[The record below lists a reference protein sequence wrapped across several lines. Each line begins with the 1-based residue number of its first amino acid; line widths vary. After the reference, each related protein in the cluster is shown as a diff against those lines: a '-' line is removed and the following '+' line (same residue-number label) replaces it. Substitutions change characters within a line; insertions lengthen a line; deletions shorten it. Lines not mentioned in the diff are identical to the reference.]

1 MSLAVLACGAAT
13 AQNTPYK
20 AVVGTYV
27 DASGALA
34 VSDPSTS
41 VAVDLIVEKEQTVVG
56 PYARYAQKFL
66 NMRGSLVDKTVYSL
80 KGVKLAVT
88 GGEDVI
94 ADAVPAAEV
103 TETSYMGS
111 ASEFAKVLPDRM
123 SATAVSEEEAAA
135 NAAQAIFSIRKHR
148 MDLIT
153 GEAGEN
159 VFGAGLKD
167 ALAALDAAEQEY
179 LELFFGKR
187 VVTTSVER
195 IVVPMVEG
203 VQSYAVARVSASAGV
218 VAADASEGD
227 VVTLVERAQE
237 QFDEEQAR
245 KLKKKLAKN
254 QFTISDFY
262 DQIQQVKKMG
272 NIKDLASMIPGMGK
286 ALKDV
291 EIKDD
296 AFKGIEAIILSMTP
310 AEREK
315 PEIINGS
322 RRKRIADGSGT
333 SLAEVN
339 RLLKQFE
346 DTRKVMKNVMTGNV
360 ANMMRN
366 MRRR

>member
-1 MSLAVLACGAAT
+1 MTMKRIISLMSLAVLACGAAT

-187 VVTTSVER
+187 VITTSVER
-195 IVVPMVEG
+195 VVIPMIEG
-203 VQSYAVARVSASAGV
+203 VQSYAVARISSSAGV
-218 VAADASEGD
+218 VAADAKDGD
-227 VVTLVERAQE
+227 AVTLEVAPSGRARLSSIVEA
-237 QFDEEQAR
+237 DPKSKTA
-245 KLKKKLAKN
+245 
-254 QFTISDFY
+254 
-262 DQIQQVKKMG
+262 VKVRVADPSTCTVKVGDKVLTSAVLPLFEMG
-272 NIKDLASMIPGMGK
+272 RTAY
-286 ALKDV
+286 
-291 EIKDD
+291 
-296 AFKGIEAIILSMTP
+296 
-310 AEREK
+310 
-315 PEIINGS
+315 INY
-322 RRKRIADGSGT
+322 T
-333 SLAEVN
+333 SI
-339 RLLKQFE
+339 R
-346 DTRKVMKNVMTGNV
+346 
-360 ANMMRN
+360 
-366 MRRR
+366 

>member
-1 MSLAVLACGAAT
+1 MKRIISLMSLAVLACGAAT

-195 IVVPMVEG
+195 VVIPMVEG
-203 VQSYAVARVSASAGV
+203 VQSYAVARISSSAGV
-218 VAADASEGD
+218 VAADAKDGD
-227 VVTLVERAQE
+227 AVTLEVAPSGRARLSSIVEA
-237 QFDEEQAR
+237 DPKSKTA
-245 KLKKKLAKN
+245 
-254 QFTISDFY
+254 
-262 DQIQQVKKMG
+262 VKVRVADPSTCTVKVGDKVLMSAVLPLFEMG
-272 NIKDLASMIPGMGK
+272 RTAY
-286 ALKDV
+286 
-291 EIKDD
+291 
-296 AFKGIEAIILSMTP
+296 
-310 AEREK
+310 
-315 PEIINGS
+315 IN
-322 RRKRIADGSGT
+322 DT
-333 SLAEVN
+333 SI
-339 RLLKQFE
+339 R
-346 DTRKVMKNVMTGNV
+346 
-360 ANMMRN
+360 
-366 MRRR
+366 

>member
-1 MSLAVLACGAAT
+1 MAMKRIISLMSLAVLACGAAT

-20 AVVGTYV
+20 AVVGTYI

-187 VVTTSVER
+187 VVTTSLER
-195 IVVPMVEG
+195 VVVPMVEG
-203 VQSYAVARVSASAGV
+203 VQSYAVARISSSAGV
-218 VAADASEGD
+218 VAADAKDGD
-227 VVTLVERAQE
+227 AVTLEVAPSGRARLSSIVEA
-237 QFDEEQAR
+237 DPKSKTAVKAR
-245 KLKKKLAKN
+245 VADPS
-254 QFTISDFY
+254 TCT
-262 DQIQQVKKMG
+262 VKVGDKVLTSAVLPLFEMG
-272 NIKDLASMIPGMGK
+272 RTAY
-286 ALKDV
+286 
-291 EIKDD
+291 
-296 AFKGIEAIILSMTP
+296 
-310 AEREK
+310 
-315 PEIINGS
+315 IN
-322 RRKRIADGSGT
+322 DT
-333 SLAEVN
+333 SI
-339 RLLKQFE
+339 R
-346 DTRKVMKNVMTGNV
+346 
-360 ANMMRN
+360 
-366 MRRR
+366 

>member
-1 MSLAVLACGAAT
+1 MAMKRIISLMSLAVLACGAAT

-20 AVVGTYV
+20 AVVGTYI

-41 VAVDLIVEKEQTVVG
+41 VAVDLIVETEQTVVG

-195 IVVPMVEG
+195 VVVPMVEG
-203 VQSYAVARVSASAGV
+203 VQSYAVARISSSAGV
-218 VAADASEGD
+218 VAADAKDGD
-227 VVTLVERAQE
+227 AVTLEVAPSGRARLSSVVEA
-237 QFDEEQAR
+237 DPKSKTA
-245 KLKKKLAKN
+245 
-254 QFTISDFY
+254 
-262 DQIQQVKKMG
+262 VKVRVADPSTCTVKVGDKVLTSAVLPLFEMG
-272 NIKDLASMIPGMGK
+272 RTAY
-286 ALKDV
+286 
-291 EIKDD
+291 
-296 AFKGIEAIILSMTP
+296 
-310 AEREK
+310 
-315 PEIINGS
+315 IN
-322 RRKRIADGSGT
+322 DT
-333 SLAEVN
+333 SI
-339 RLLKQFE
+339 R
-346 DTRKVMKNVMTGNV
+346 
-360 ANMMRN
+360 
-366 MRRR
+366 

>member
-1 MSLAVLACGAAT
+1 MKRIISLMSLAVLACGAAT

-195 IVVPMVEG
+195 VVVPMVEG
-203 VQSYAVARVSASAGV
+203 VQSYAVARISSSAGV
-218 VAADASEGD
+218 VAADAKDGD
-227 VVTLVERAQE
+227 AVTLEVVPSGRARLSSIVEA
-237 QFDEEQAR
+237 DPKSKTA
-245 KLKKKLAKN
+245 
-254 QFTISDFY
+254 
-262 DQIQQVKKMG
+262 VKVRVADPSTCTVKVGDKVLTSAVLPLFEMG
-272 NIKDLASMIPGMGK
+272 RTAY
-286 ALKDV
+286 
-291 EIKDD
+291 
-296 AFKGIEAIILSMTP
+296 
-310 AEREK
+310 
-315 PEIINGS
+315 IN
-322 RRKRIADGSGT
+322 DT
-333 SLAEVN
+333 SI
-339 RLLKQFE
+339 R
-346 DTRKVMKNVMTGNV
+346 
-360 ANMMRN
+360 
-366 MRRR
+366 

>member
-1 MSLAVLACGAAT
+1 MAMKRIISLMSLAVLACGAAT

-195 IVVPMVEG
+195 VVIPMVEG
-203 VQSYAVARVSASAGV
+203 VQSYAVARISSSAGV
-218 VAADASEGD
+218 VAADAKDGD
-227 VVTLVERAQE
+227 AVTLEVAPSGRA
-237 QFDEEQAR
+237 R
-245 KLKKKLAKN
+245 LSS
-254 QFTISDFY
+254 I
-262 DQIQQVKKMG
+262 
-272 NIKDLASMIPGMGK
+272 
-286 ALKDV
+286 
-291 EIKDD
+291 
-296 AFKGIEAIILSMTP
+296 IEADPKSKTAVKVRVADPSTCTVKVGDKVLTSAVLPLFEMGRT
-310 AEREK
+310 AY
-315 PEIINGS
+315 IN
-322 RRKRIADGSGT
+322 DT
-333 SLAEVN
+333 SI
-339 RLLKQFE
+339 R
-346 DTRKVMKNVMTGNV
+346 
-360 ANMMRN
+360 
-366 MRRR
+366 

>member
-1 MSLAVLACGAAT
+1 MAMKRIISLMSLAVLACGAAT

-80 KGVKLAVT
+80 KGVKLAIT

-195 IVVPMVEG
+195 VVIPMVEG
-203 VQSYAVARVSASAGV
+203 VQSYAVARISSSAGV
-218 VAADASEGD
+218 VAADAKDGD
-227 VVTLVERAQE
+227 AVTLEVAPSGRARLSSIVEA
-237 QFDEEQAR
+237 DPKSKTA
-245 KLKKKLAKN
+245 
-254 QFTISDFY
+254 
-262 DQIQQVKKMG
+262 VKVRVADPSTCTVKVGDKVLTSAVLPLFEMG
-272 NIKDLASMIPGMGK
+272 RTAY
-286 ALKDV
+286 
-291 EIKDD
+291 
-296 AFKGIEAIILSMTP
+296 
-310 AEREK
+310 
-315 PEIINGS
+315 IN
-322 RRKRIADGSGT
+322 DT
-333 SLAEVN
+333 SI
-339 RLLKQFE
+339 R
-346 DTRKVMKNVMTGNV
+346 
-360 ANMMRN
+360 
-366 MRRR
+366 

>member
-1 MSLAVLACGAAT
+1 MKRIISLMSLAVLACGAAT

-27 DASGALA
+27 DATGALA

-195 IVVPMVEG
+195 VVVPMVEG
-203 VQSYAVARVSASAGV
+203 VQSYAVARISSSAGV
-218 VAADASEGD
+218 VAADAKDGD
-227 VVTLVERAQE
+227 AVTLEVAPSGRARLSSIVEA
-237 QFDEEQAR
+237 DPKSKTA
-245 KLKKKLAKN
+245 
-254 QFTISDFY
+254 
-262 DQIQQVKKMG
+262 VKVRVADPSTCTVKVGDKVLTSAVLPLFEMG
-272 NIKDLASMIPGMGK
+272 RTAY
-286 ALKDV
+286 
-291 EIKDD
+291 
-296 AFKGIEAIILSMTP
+296 
-310 AEREK
+310 
-315 PEIINGS
+315 IN
-322 RRKRIADGSGT
+322 DT
-333 SLAEVN
+333 SI
-339 RLLKQFE
+339 R
-346 DTRKVMKNVMTGNV
+346 
-360 ANMMRN
+360 
-366 MRRR
+366 

>member
-1 MSLAVLACGAAT
+1 MAMKRIISLMSLAVLACGAAT

-187 VVTTSVER
+187 IVTTSVER
-195 IVVPMVEG
+195 VVVPMVEG
-203 VQSYAVARVSASAGV
+203 VQSYAVARISSSAGV
-218 VAADASEGD
+218 VAADAKDGD
-227 VVTLVERAQE
+227 AVTLEVAPSGRARLSSIVEA
-237 QFDEEQAR
+237 DPKSKTA
-245 KLKKKLAKN
+245 
-254 QFTISDFY
+254 
-262 DQIQQVKKMG
+262 VKVRVADPSTCTVKVGDKVLTSAVLPLFEMG
-272 NIKDLASMIPGMGK
+272 RTAY
-286 ALKDV
+286 
-291 EIKDD
+291 
-296 AFKGIEAIILSMTP
+296 
-310 AEREK
+310 
-315 PEIINGS
+315 IN
-322 RRKRIADGSGT
+322 DT
-333 SLAEVN
+333 SI
-339 RLLKQFE
+339 R
-346 DTRKVMKNVMTGNV
+346 
-360 ANMMRN
+360 
-366 MRRR
+366 

>member
-1 MSLAVLACGAAT
+1 MAMKRIISLMSLAVLACGAAT

-123 SATAVSEEEAAA
+123 SATAVSEEETAA

-195 IVVPMVEG
+195 VVIPMVEG
-203 VQSYAVARVSASAGV
+203 VQSYAVARISSSAGV
-218 VAADASEGD
+218 VAADAKDGD
-227 VVTLVERAQE
+227 AVTLEVAPSGRARLSSIVEA
-237 QFDEEQAR
+237 DPKSKTA
-245 KLKKKLAKN
+245 
-254 QFTISDFY
+254 
-262 DQIQQVKKMG
+262 VKVRVADPSTCTVKVGDKVLTSAVLPLFEMG
-272 NIKDLASMIPGMGK
+272 RTAY
-286 ALKDV
+286 
-291 EIKDD
+291 
-296 AFKGIEAIILSMTP
+296 
-310 AEREK
+310 
-315 PEIINGS
+315 IN
-322 RRKRIADGSGT
+322 DT
-333 SLAEVN
+333 SI
-339 RLLKQFE
+339 R
-346 DTRKVMKNVMTGNV
+346 
-360 ANMMRN
+360 
-366 MRRR
+366 

>member
-1 MSLAVLACGAAT
+1 MAMKRIISLMSLAVLACGAAT

-20 AVVGTYV
+20 AVVGTYI

-80 KGVKLAVT
+80 KGVKLTVT

-195 IVVPMVEG
+195 VVVPMVEG
-203 VQSYAVARVSASAGV
+203 VQSYAVARISSSAGV
-218 VAADASEGD
+218 VAADAKDGD
-227 VVTLVERAQE
+227 AVTLEVAPSGRARLSSIVEA
-237 QFDEEQAR
+237 DPKSKTA
-245 KLKKKLAKN
+245 
-254 QFTISDFY
+254 
-262 DQIQQVKKMG
+262 VKVRVADLSTCTVKVGDKVLTSAVLPLFEMG
-272 NIKDLASMIPGMGK
+272 RTAY
-286 ALKDV
+286 
-291 EIKDD
+291 
-296 AFKGIEAIILSMTP
+296 
-310 AEREK
+310 
-315 PEIINGS
+315 IN
-322 RRKRIADGSGT
+322 DT
-333 SLAEVN
+333 SI
-339 RLLKQFE
+339 R
-346 DTRKVMKNVMTGNV
+346 
-360 ANMMRN
+360 
-366 MRRR
+366 

>member
-1 MSLAVLACGAAT
+1 MAMKRIISLMSLAVLACGAAT

-20 AVVGTYV
+20 AVVGTYI

-41 VAVDLIVEKEQTVVG
+41 VAVDIIVEKEQTVVG

-195 IVVPMVEG
+195 VVIPMIEG
-203 VQSYAVARVSASAGV
+203 VQSYAVARISSSAGV
-218 VAADASEGD
+218 VAADAKDGD
-227 VVTLVERAQE
+227 AVTLEVAPSGRARLSSIVEA
-237 QFDEEQAR
+237 DPKSKTA
-245 KLKKKLAKN
+245 
-254 QFTISDFY
+254 
-262 DQIQQVKKMG
+262 VKVRVADPSTCTVKVGDKVLTSAVLPLFEMG
-272 NIKDLASMIPGMGK
+272 RTAY
-286 ALKDV
+286 
-291 EIKDD
+291 
-296 AFKGIEAIILSMTP
+296 
-310 AEREK
+310 
-315 PEIINGS
+315 IN
-322 RRKRIADGSGT
+322 DT
-333 SLAEVN
+333 SI
-339 RLLKQFE
+339 R
-346 DTRKVMKNVMTGNV
+346 
-360 ANMMRN
+360 
-366 MRRR
+366 

>member
-195 IVVPMVEG
+195 VVVPMVEG
-203 VQSYAVARVSASAGV
+203 VQSYAVARISSSAGV
-218 VAADASEGD
+218 VAADAKDGD
-227 VVTLVERAQE
+227 AVTLEVAPSGRARLSSIVEA
-237 QFDEEQAR
+237 DPKSKTA
-245 KLKKKLAKN
+245 
-254 QFTISDFY
+254 
-262 DQIQQVKKMG
+262 VKVRVADPSTCTVKVGDKVLTSAVLPLFEMG
-272 NIKDLASMIPGMGK
+272 RTAY
-286 ALKDV
+286 
-291 EIKDD
+291 
-296 AFKGIEAIILSMTP
+296 
-310 AEREK
+310 
-315 PEIINGS
+315 IN
-322 RRKRIADGSGT
+322 DT
-333 SLAEVN
+333 SI
-339 RLLKQFE
+339 R
-346 DTRKVMKNVMTGNV
+346 
-360 ANMMRN
+360 
-366 MRRR
+366 

>member
-1 MSLAVLACGAAT
+1 MAMKRIISLMSLAVLACGAAT

-20 AVVGTYV
+20 AVVGTYI

-167 ALAALDAAEQEY
+167 ALAALDAAAQEY

-195 IVVPMVEG
+195 VVIPMIEG
-203 VQSYAVARVSASAGV
+203 VQSYAVARISSSAGV
-218 VAADASEGD
+218 IAADAKDGD
-227 VVTLVERAQE
+227 AVTLEVAPSGRARLSSIVEA
-237 QFDEEQAR
+237 DPKSKTA
-245 KLKKKLAKN
+245 
-254 QFTISDFY
+254 
-262 DQIQQVKKMG
+262 VKVRVADPSTCTVKVGDKVLTSAVLPLFEMG
-272 NIKDLASMIPGMGK
+272 RTAY
-286 ALKDV
+286 
-291 EIKDD
+291 
-296 AFKGIEAIILSMTP
+296 
-310 AEREK
+310 
-315 PEIINGS
+315 IN
-322 RRKRIADGSGT
+322 DT
-333 SLAEVN
+333 SI
-339 RLLKQFE
+339 R
-346 DTRKVMKNVMTGNV
+346 
-360 ANMMRN
+360 
-366 MRRR
+366 

>member
-1 MSLAVLACGAAT
+1 MAMKRIISLMSLAVLACGAVT

-20 AVVGTYV
+20 AVVGTYI

-195 IVVPMVEG
+195 VVVPMVEG
-203 VQSYAVARVSASAGV
+203 VQSYAVARISSSAGV
-218 VAADASEGD
+218 VAADAKDGD
-227 VVTLVERAQE
+227 AVTLEVAPSGRARLSSIVEA
-237 QFDEEQAR
+237 DPKSKTA
-245 KLKKKLAKN
+245 
-254 QFTISDFY
+254 
-262 DQIQQVKKMG
+262 VKVRVADPSTCTVKVGDKVLTSAVLPLFEMG
-272 NIKDLASMIPGMGK
+272 RTAY
-286 ALKDV
+286 
-291 EIKDD
+291 
-296 AFKGIEAIILSMTP
+296 
-310 AEREK
+310 
-315 PEIINGS
+315 IN
-322 RRKRIADGSGT
+322 DT
-333 SLAEVN
+333 SI
-339 RLLKQFE
+339 R
-346 DTRKVMKNVMTGNV
+346 
-360 ANMMRN
+360 
-366 MRRR
+366 

>member
-1 MSLAVLACGAAT
+1 MAMKRIISLMSLAVLACGAAT

-20 AVVGTYV
+20 AVVGTYI

-195 IVVPMVEG
+195 VVVPMVEG
-203 VQSYAVARVSASAGV
+203 VQSYAVARISSSAGV
-218 VAADASEGD
+218 VAADAKDGD
-227 VVTLVERAQE
+227 AVTLEVAPSGRARLSSIVEA
-237 QFDEEQAR
+237 DPKSKTA
-245 KLKKKLAKN
+245 
-254 QFTISDFY
+254 
-262 DQIQQVKKMG
+262 VKVRVADPSTCTVKVGDKVLTSAVLPLFEMG
-272 NIKDLASMIPGMGK
+272 RTAY
-286 ALKDV
+286 
-291 EIKDD
+291 
-296 AFKGIEAIILSMTP
+296 
-310 AEREK
+310 
-315 PEIINGS
+315 IN
-322 RRKRIADGSGT
+322 DT
-333 SLAEVN
+333 SI
-339 RLLKQFE
+339 R
-346 DTRKVMKNVMTGNV
+346 
-360 ANMMRN
+360 
-366 MRRR
+366 

>member
-1 MSLAVLACGAAT
+1 MAMKRIISLMSLAVLACGAAT

-195 IVVPMVEG
+195 VVIPMVEG
-203 VQSYAVARVSASAGV
+203 VQSYAVARISSSAGV
-218 VAADASEGD
+218 VAADAKDGD
-227 VVTLVERAQE
+227 TVTLEVAPSGRARLSSIVEA
-237 QFDEEQAR
+237 DPKSKTA
-245 KLKKKLAKN
+245 
-254 QFTISDFY
+254 
-262 DQIQQVKKMG
+262 VKVRVADPSTCTVKVGDKVLMSAVLPLFEMG
-272 NIKDLASMIPGMGK
+272 RTAY
-286 ALKDV
+286 
-291 EIKDD
+291 
-296 AFKGIEAIILSMTP
+296 
-310 AEREK
+310 
-315 PEIINGS
+315 IN
-322 RRKRIADGSGT
+322 DT
-333 SLAEVN
+333 SI
-339 RLLKQFE
+339 R
-346 DTRKVMKNVMTGNV
+346 
-360 ANMMRN
+360 
-366 MRRR
+366 

>member
-1 MSLAVLACGAAT
+1 MAMKRIISLMSLAVLACGAAT

-195 IVVPMVEG
+195 VVIPMVEG
-203 VQSYAVARVSASAGV
+203 VQSYAVARISSSAGV
-218 VAADASEGD
+218 VATDAKDGD
-227 VVTLVERAQE
+227 AVTLEVAPSGRARLSSIVEA
-237 QFDEEQAR
+237 DPKSKTA
-245 KLKKKLAKN
+245 
-254 QFTISDFY
+254 
-262 DQIQQVKKMG
+262 VKVRVADPSTCTVKVGDKVLTSAVLPLFEMG
-272 NIKDLASMIPGMGK
+272 RTAY
-286 ALKDV
+286 
-291 EIKDD
+291 
-296 AFKGIEAIILSMTP
+296 
-310 AEREK
+310 
-315 PEIINGS
+315 IN
-322 RRKRIADGSGT
+322 DT
-333 SLAEVN
+333 SI
-339 RLLKQFE
+339 R
-346 DTRKVMKNVMTGNV
+346 
-360 ANMMRN
+360 
-366 MRRR
+366 

>member
-20 AVVGTYV
+20 AVVGTYI

-195 IVVPMVEG
+195 VVVPMVEG
-203 VQSYAVARVSASAGV
+203 VQSYAVARISSSAGV
-218 VAADASEGD
+218 VAADAKDGD
-227 VVTLVERAQE
+227 AVTLEVAPSGRARLSSIVETDPKNKAAVKVRVADPSTCTVKVGDKVVTSAVLPVFE
-237 QFDEEQAR
+237 
-245 KLKKKLAKN
+245 
-254 QFTISDFY
+254 
-262 DQIQQVKKMG
+262 MG
-272 NIKDLASMIPGMGK
+272 RTAYITD
-286 ALKDV
+286 
-291 EIKDD
+291 
-296 AFKGIEAIILSMTP
+296 
-310 AEREK
+310 
-315 PEIINGS
+315 
-322 RRKRIADGSGT
+322 T
-333 SLAEVN
+333 SV
-339 RLLKQFE
+339 R
-346 DTRKVMKNVMTGNV
+346 
-360 ANMMRN
+360 
-366 MRRR
+366 

>member
-123 SATAVSEEEAAA
+123 SATAVSGEEAAA

-195 IVVPMVEG
+195 VVIPMIEG
-203 VQSYAVARVSASAGV
+203 VQSYAVARISSSAGV
-218 VAADASEGD
+218 IAADAKDGD
-227 VVTLVERAQE
+227 AVTLEVAPSGRARLSSIVEA
-237 QFDEEQAR
+237 DPKSKTA
-245 KLKKKLAKN
+245 
-254 QFTISDFY
+254 
-262 DQIQQVKKMG
+262 VKVRVADPSTCTVKVGDKVLTSAVLPLFEMG
-272 NIKDLASMIPGMGK
+272 RTAY
-286 ALKDV
+286 
-291 EIKDD
+291 
-296 AFKGIEAIILSMTP
+296 
-310 AEREK
+310 
-315 PEIINGS
+315 IN
-322 RRKRIADGSGT
+322 DT
-333 SLAEVN
+333 SI
-339 RLLKQFE
+339 R
-346 DTRKVMKNVMTGNV
+346 
-360 ANMMRN
+360 
-366 MRRR
+366 

>member
-1 MSLAVLACGAAT
+1 MAMKRIISLMSLAVLACGAAT

-195 IVVPMVEG
+195 VVVPMVEG
-203 VQSYAVARVSASAGV
+203 VQSYAVARISSSAGV
-218 VAADASEGD
+218 VAADAKDGD
-227 VVTLVERAQE
+227 AVTLEVAPSGRARLSSIVEA
-237 QFDEEQAR
+237 DPKSKTA
-245 KLKKKLAKN
+245 
-254 QFTISDFY
+254 
-262 DQIQQVKKMG
+262 VKVRVADPSTCTVKVGDKVLTSAVLPLFEMG
-272 NIKDLASMIPGMGK
+272 RTAY
-286 ALKDV
+286 
-291 EIKDD
+291 
-296 AFKGIEAIILSMTP
+296 
-310 AEREK
+310 
-315 PEIINGS
+315 IN
-322 RRKRIADGSGT
+322 DT
-333 SLAEVN
+333 SI
-339 RLLKQFE
+339 R
-346 DTRKVMKNVMTGNV
+346 
-360 ANMMRN
+360 
-366 MRRR
+366 

>member
-195 IVVPMVEG
+195 VVIPMIEG
-203 VQSYAVARVSASAGV
+203 VQSYAVARISSSVGV
-218 VAADASEGD
+218 IAADAKDGD
-227 VVTLVERAQE
+227 AVTLEVAPSGRARLSSIVEA
-237 QFDEEQAR
+237 DPKSKTA
-245 KLKKKLAKN
+245 
-254 QFTISDFY
+254 
-262 DQIQQVKKMG
+262 VKVRVADPSTCTVKVGDKVLTSAVLPLFEMG
-272 NIKDLASMIPGMGK
+272 RTAY
-286 ALKDV
+286 
-291 EIKDD
+291 
-296 AFKGIEAIILSMTP
+296 
-310 AEREK
+310 
-315 PEIINGS
+315 IN
-322 RRKRIADGSGT
+322 DT
-333 SLAEVN
+333 SI
-339 RLLKQFE
+339 R
-346 DTRKVMKNVMTGNV
+346 
-360 ANMMRN
+360 
-366 MRRR
+366 

>member
-1 MSLAVLACGAAT
+1 MKRIISLMSLAVLACGAAT

-123 SATAVSEEEAAA
+123 SAAAVSEEEAAA

-195 IVVPMVEG
+195 VVVPMVEG
-203 VQSYAVARVSASAGV
+203 VQSYAVARISSSAGV
-218 VAADASEGD
+218 VAADAKDGD
-227 VVTLVERAQE
+227 AVTLEVAPSGRARLSSIVEA
-237 QFDEEQAR
+237 DPKSKTA
-245 KLKKKLAKN
+245 
-254 QFTISDFY
+254 
-262 DQIQQVKKMG
+262 VKVRVADPSTCTVKVGDKVLTSAVLPLFEMG
-272 NIKDLASMIPGMGK
+272 RTAY
-286 ALKDV
+286 
-291 EIKDD
+291 
-296 AFKGIEAIILSMTP
+296 
-310 AEREK
+310 
-315 PEIINGS
+315 IN
-322 RRKRIADGSGT
+322 DT
-333 SLAEVN
+333 SI
-339 RLLKQFE
+339 R
-346 DTRKVMKNVMTGNV
+346 
-360 ANMMRN
+360 
-366 MRRR
+366 

>member
-1 MSLAVLACGAAT
+1 MAMKRIISIMSLAVLACGAAT

-20 AVVGTYV
+20 AVVGTYI

-195 IVVPMVEG
+195 VVIPMVEG
-203 VQSYAVARVSASAGV
+203 VQSYAVARISSSAGV
-218 VAADASEGD
+218 VAADAKDGD
-227 VVTLVERAQE
+227 AVTLEVAPSGRARLSSIVEA
-237 QFDEEQAR
+237 DPKSKTA
-245 KLKKKLAKN
+245 
-254 QFTISDFY
+254 
-262 DQIQQVKKMG
+262 VKVRVADPSTCTVKVGDKVLTSAVLPLFEMG
-272 NIKDLASMIPGMGK
+272 RTAY
-286 ALKDV
+286 
-291 EIKDD
+291 
-296 AFKGIEAIILSMTP
+296 
-310 AEREK
+310 
-315 PEIINGS
+315 IN
-322 RRKRIADGSGT
+322 DT
-333 SLAEVN
+333 SI
-339 RLLKQFE
+339 R
-346 DTRKVMKNVMTGNV
+346 
-360 ANMMRN
+360 
-366 MRRR
+366 

>member
-1 MSLAVLACGAAT
+1 MVMKRIISLMSLAVLACGAAT

-20 AVVGTYV
+20 AVVGTYI

-195 IVVPMVEG
+195 VVIPMVEG
-203 VQSYAVARVSASAGV
+203 VQSYAVARISSSAGV
-218 VAADASEGD
+218 IAVDAKDGD
-227 VVTLVERAQE
+227 AVTLEVAPSGRARLSSIVEA
-237 QFDEEQAR
+237 DPKSKTA
-245 KLKKKLAKN
+245 
-254 QFTISDFY
+254 
-262 DQIQQVKKMG
+262 VKVRVADPSTCTVKVGDKVLTSAVLPLFEMG
-272 NIKDLASMIPGMGK
+272 RTAY
-286 ALKDV
+286 
-291 EIKDD
+291 
-296 AFKGIEAIILSMTP
+296 
-310 AEREK
+310 
-315 PEIINGS
+315 IN
-322 RRKRIADGSGT
+322 DT
-333 SLAEVN
+333 SI
-339 RLLKQFE
+339 R
-346 DTRKVMKNVMTGNV
+346 
-360 ANMMRN
+360 
-366 MRRR
+366 

>member
-1 MSLAVLACGAAT
+1 MAMKRIISLMSLAVLACGAAT

-195 IVVPMVEG
+195 VVIPMVEG
-203 VQSYAVARVSASAGV
+203 VQSYAVARISSSAGV
-218 VAADASEGD
+218 IAADAKDGD
-227 VVTLVERAQE
+227 AVTLEVAPSGRARLSSIVEA
-237 QFDEEQAR
+237 DPKSKTA
-245 KLKKKLAKN
+245 
-254 QFTISDFY
+254 
-262 DQIQQVKKMG
+262 VKVRVADPSTCTVKVGDKVLTSAVLPLFEMG
-272 NIKDLASMIPGMGK
+272 RTAY
-286 ALKDV
+286 
-291 EIKDD
+291 
-296 AFKGIEAIILSMTP
+296 
-310 AEREK
+310 
-315 PEIINGS
+315 IN
-322 RRKRIADGSGT
+322 DT
-333 SLAEVN
+333 SI
-339 RLLKQFE
+339 R
-346 DTRKVMKNVMTGNV
+346 
-360 ANMMRN
+360 
-366 MRRR
+366 

>member
-1 MSLAVLACGAAT
+1 MAMKRIISLVSLAVLACGAAT

-20 AVVGTYV
+20 AVVGTYI

-195 IVVPMVEG
+195 VVIPMVEG
-203 VQSYAVARVSASAGV
+203 VQSYAVARISSSAGV
-218 VAADASEGD
+218 IAADAKDGD
-227 VVTLVERAQE
+227 AVTLEVAPSGRARLSSIVEA
-237 QFDEEQAR
+237 DPKSKTA
-245 KLKKKLAKN
+245 
-254 QFTISDFY
+254 
-262 DQIQQVKKMG
+262 VKVRVADPSICTVKVGDKVLTSAVLPLFEMG
-272 NIKDLASMIPGMGK
+272 RTAY
-286 ALKDV
+286 
-291 EIKDD
+291 
-296 AFKGIEAIILSMTP
+296 
-310 AEREK
+310 
-315 PEIINGS
+315 IN
-322 RRKRIADGSGT
+322 DT
-333 SLAEVN
+333 SI
-339 RLLKQFE
+339 R
-346 DTRKVMKNVMTGNV
+346 
-360 ANMMRN
+360 
-366 MRRR
+366 

>member
-1 MSLAVLACGAAT
+1 MAMKRIISLMSLAVLACGAAT

-20 AVVGTYV
+20 AVVGTYI

-153 GEAGEN
+153 DEAGEN

-195 IVVPMVEG
+195 VVIPMVEG
-203 VQSYAVARVSASAGV
+203 VQSYAVARISSSAGV
-218 VAADASEGD
+218 VAADAKDGD
-227 VVTLVERAQE
+227 AVTLEVAPSGRARLSSIVEA
-237 QFDEEQAR
+237 DPKSKTA
-245 KLKKKLAKN
+245 
-254 QFTISDFY
+254 
-262 DQIQQVKKMG
+262 VKVRVADPSTCTVKVGDKVLTSAVLPLFEMG
-272 NIKDLASMIPGMGK
+272 RTAY
-286 ALKDV
+286 
-291 EIKDD
+291 
-296 AFKGIEAIILSMTP
+296 
-310 AEREK
+310 
-315 PEIINGS
+315 IN
-322 RRKRIADGSGT
+322 DT
-333 SLAEVN
+333 SI
-339 RLLKQFE
+339 R
-346 DTRKVMKNVMTGNV
+346 
-360 ANMMRN
+360 
-366 MRRR
+366 

>member
-1 MSLAVLACGAAT
+1 MAMKRIISLMSLAVLACGAAT

-195 IVVPMVEG
+195 VVVPMVEG
-203 VQSYAVARVSASAGV
+203 VQSYAVARISSSAGV
-218 VAADASEGD
+218 IAADAKDGD
-227 VVTLVERAQE
+227 AVTLEVAPSGRARLSSIVEA
-237 QFDEEQAR
+237 DPKSKTA
-245 KLKKKLAKN
+245 
-254 QFTISDFY
+254 
-262 DQIQQVKKMG
+262 VKVRVADPSTCTVKVGDKVLTSAVLPLFEMG
-272 NIKDLASMIPGMGK
+272 RTAY
-286 ALKDV
+286 
-291 EIKDD
+291 
-296 AFKGIEAIILSMTP
+296 
-310 AEREK
+310 
-315 PEIINGS
+315 IN
-322 RRKRIADGSGT
+322 DT
-333 SLAEVN
+333 SI
-339 RLLKQFE
+339 R
-346 DTRKVMKNVMTGNV
+346 
-360 ANMMRN
+360 
-366 MRRR
+366 

>member
-1 MSLAVLACGAAT
+1 MKRIISLMSLAVLACGAAT

-20 AVVGTYV
+20 AVVGTYI

-195 IVVPMVEG
+195 VVVPMVEG
-203 VQSYAVARVSASAGV
+203 VQSYAVARISSSAGV
-218 VAADASEGD
+218 VAADAKDGD
-227 VVTLVERAQE
+227 AVTLEVAPSGRARLSSIVEA
-237 QFDEEQAR
+237 DPKSKTA
-245 KLKKKLAKN
+245 
-254 QFTISDFY
+254 
-262 DQIQQVKKMG
+262 VKVRVAEPSTCTVKVGDKVLTSAVLPLFEMG
-272 NIKDLASMIPGMGK
+272 RTAY
-286 ALKDV
+286 
-291 EIKDD
+291 
-296 AFKGIEAIILSMTP
+296 
-310 AEREK
+310 
-315 PEIINGS
+315 IN
-322 RRKRIADGSGT
+322 DT
-333 SLAEVN
+333 SI
-339 RLLKQFE
+339 R
-346 DTRKVMKNVMTGNV
+346 
-360 ANMMRN
+360 
-366 MRRR
+366 

>member
-1 MSLAVLACGAAT
+1 MAMKRIISLMSLAVLACGAAT

-20 AVVGTYV
+20 AVVGTYI

-187 VVTTSVER
+187 VITTSVER
-195 IVVPMVEG
+195 VVIPMVEG
-203 VQSYAVARVSASAGV
+203 VQSYAVARISSSAGV
-218 VAADASEGD
+218 VAADAKDGD
-227 VVTLVERAQE
+227 AVTLEVAPSGRARLSSIVEADPKSKTAVKVRVA
-237 QFDEEQAR
+237 DPSTCTV
-245 KLKKKLAKN
+245 KLGDKVLTSAVLPL
-254 QFTISDFY
+254 FE
-262 DQIQQVKKMG
+262 MG
-272 NIKDLASMIPGMGK
+272 RTAY
-286 ALKDV
+286 
-291 EIKDD
+291 
-296 AFKGIEAIILSMTP
+296 
-310 AEREK
+310 
-315 PEIINGS
+315 IN
-322 RRKRIADGSGT
+322 DT
-333 SLAEVN
+333 SI
-339 RLLKQFE
+339 R
-346 DTRKVMKNVMTGNV
+346 
-360 ANMMRN
+360 
-366 MRRR
+366 

>member
-1 MSLAVLACGAAT
+1 MAMKRIISLMSLAVLACGAAT

-20 AVVGTYV
+20 AVVGTYI

-195 IVVPMVEG
+195 VVVPMVEG
-203 VQSYAVARVSASAGV
+203 VQSYAVARISSSAGV
-218 VAADASEGD
+218 VAADAKDGD
-227 VVTLVERAQE
+227 AVTLELAPSGRARLSSIVEA
-237 QFDEEQAR
+237 DPKSKTA
-245 KLKKKLAKN
+245 
-254 QFTISDFY
+254 
-262 DQIQQVKKMG
+262 VKVRVADPSTCTVKVGDKVLTSAVLPLFEMG
-272 NIKDLASMIPGMGK
+272 RTAY
-286 ALKDV
+286 
-291 EIKDD
+291 
-296 AFKGIEAIILSMTP
+296 
-310 AEREK
+310 
-315 PEIINGS
+315 IN
-322 RRKRIADGSGT
+322 DT
-333 SLAEVN
+333 SI
-339 RLLKQFE
+339 R
-346 DTRKVMKNVMTGNV
+346 
-360 ANMMRN
+360 
-366 MRRR
+366 

>member
-1 MSLAVLACGAAT
+1 MAMKRIISLMSLAVLACGAAT

-41 VAVDLIVEKEQTVVG
+41 VAVDIIVEKEQTVVG

-195 IVVPMVEG
+195 VVIPMVEG
-203 VQSYAVARVSASAGV
+203 VQSYAVARISSSAGV
-218 VAADASEGD
+218 VAADAKDGD
-227 VVTLVERAQE
+227 AVTLEVAPSGRARLSSIVEA
-237 QFDEEQAR
+237 DPKSKTA
-245 KLKKKLAKN
+245 
-254 QFTISDFY
+254 
-262 DQIQQVKKMG
+262 VKVRVADPSTCTVKVGDKVLTSAVLPLFEMG
-272 NIKDLASMIPGMGK
+272 RTAY
-286 ALKDV
+286 
-291 EIKDD
+291 
-296 AFKGIEAIILSMTP
+296 
-310 AEREK
+310 
-315 PEIINGS
+315 IN
-322 RRKRIADGSGT
+322 DT
-333 SLAEVN
+333 SI
-339 RLLKQFE
+339 R
-346 DTRKVMKNVMTGNV
+346 
-360 ANMMRN
+360 
-366 MRRR
+366 

>member
-1 MSLAVLACGAAT
+1 MAMKRIISLMSLAVLACGAAT

-20 AVVGTYV
+20 AVVGTYI

-80 KGVKLAVT
+80 KDVKLAVT

-195 IVVPMVEG
+195 VVIPMVEG
-203 VQSYAVARVSASAGV
+203 VQSYAVARISSSAGV
-218 VAADASEGD
+218 VAADAKDGD
-227 VVTLVERAQE
+227 AVTLEVAPSGRARLSSIVEA
-237 QFDEEQAR
+237 DPKSKTA
-245 KLKKKLAKN
+245 
-254 QFTISDFY
+254 
-262 DQIQQVKKMG
+262 VKVRVADPSTCTVKVGDKVLTSAVLPLFEMG
-272 NIKDLASMIPGMGK
+272 RTAY
-286 ALKDV
+286 
-291 EIKDD
+291 
-296 AFKGIEAIILSMTP
+296 
-310 AEREK
+310 
-315 PEIINGS
+315 IN
-322 RRKRIADGSGT
+322 DT
-333 SLAEVN
+333 SI
-339 RLLKQFE
+339 R
-346 DTRKVMKNVMTGNV
+346 
-360 ANMMRN
+360 
-366 MRRR
+366 

>member
-1 MSLAVLACGAAT
+1 MKRIISLMSLAVLVCGAAT

-41 VAVDLIVEKEQTVVG
+41 VAVDIIVEKEQTVVG

-195 IVVPMVEG
+195 VVIPMIEG
-203 VQSYAVARVSASAGV
+203 VQSYAVARISSSAGV
-218 VAADASEGD
+218 IAADAKDGD
-227 VVTLVERAQE
+227 AVTLEVAPSGRARLSSIVEA
-237 QFDEEQAR
+237 DPKSKTA
-245 KLKKKLAKN
+245 
-254 QFTISDFY
+254 
-262 DQIQQVKKMG
+262 VKVRVADPSTCTVKVGDKVLTSAVLPLFEMG
-272 NIKDLASMIPGMGK
+272 RTAY
-286 ALKDV
+286 
-291 EIKDD
+291 
-296 AFKGIEAIILSMTP
+296 
-310 AEREK
+310 
-315 PEIINGS
+315 IN
-322 RRKRIADGSGT
+322 DT
-333 SLAEVN
+333 SI
-339 RLLKQFE
+339 R
-346 DTRKVMKNVMTGNV
+346 
-360 ANMMRN
+360 
-366 MRRR
+366 

>member
-1 MSLAVLACGAAT
+1 MAMKRIISLMSLAVLACGAAT

-20 AVVGTYV
+20 AVVGTYI

-187 VVTTSVER
+187 VITTSVER
-195 IVVPMVEG
+195 VVVPMVEG
-203 VQSYAVARVSASAGV
+203 VQSYAVARISSSAGV
-218 VAADASEGD
+218 VAADAKDGD
-227 VVTLVERAQE
+227 AVTLEVAPSGRARLSSIVEA
-237 QFDEEQAR
+237 DPKSKTA
-245 KLKKKLAKN
+245 
-254 QFTISDFY
+254 
-262 DQIQQVKKMG
+262 VKVRVADPSTCTVKVGDKVLTSAVLPLFEMG
-272 NIKDLASMIPGMGK
+272 RTAY
-286 ALKDV
+286 
-291 EIKDD
+291 
-296 AFKGIEAIILSMTP
+296 
-310 AEREK
+310 
-315 PEIINGS
+315 IN
-322 RRKRIADGSGT
+322 DT
-333 SLAEVN
+333 SI
-339 RLLKQFE
+339 R
-346 DTRKVMKNVMTGNV
+346 
-360 ANMMRN
+360 
-366 MRRR
+366 

>member
-1 MSLAVLACGAAT
+1 MAMKRIISLMSLAVLACGAAT

-20 AVVGTYV
+20 AVVGTYI

-195 IVVPMVEG
+195 VVIPMVEG
-203 VQSYAVARVSASAGV
+203 VQSYAVARISSSAGV
-218 VAADASEGD
+218 VAADAKDGD
-227 VVTLVERAQE
+227 AVTLEVAPSGRARLNSIVEA
-237 QFDEEQAR
+237 DPKSKTA
-245 KLKKKLAKN
+245 
-254 QFTISDFY
+254 
-262 DQIQQVKKMG
+262 VKVRVADPSTCTVKVGDKVLTSAVLPLFEMG
-272 NIKDLASMIPGMGK
+272 RTAY
-286 ALKDV
+286 
-291 EIKDD
+291 
-296 AFKGIEAIILSMTP
+296 
-310 AEREK
+310 
-315 PEIINGS
+315 IN
-322 RRKRIADGSGT
+322 DT
-333 SLAEVN
+333 SI
-339 RLLKQFE
+339 R
-346 DTRKVMKNVMTGNV
+346 
-360 ANMMRN
+360 
-366 MRRR
+366 

>member
-1 MSLAVLACGAAT
+1 MAMKRIISLMSLAVLACGAAT

-111 ASEFAKVLPDRM
+111 VSEFAKVLPDRM

-195 IVVPMVEG
+195 VVIPMIEG
-203 VQSYAVARVSASAGV
+203 VQSYAVARISSSAGV
-218 VAADASEGD
+218 IAADAKDGD
-227 VVTLVERAQE
+227 AVTLEVAPSGRARLSSIVEA
-237 QFDEEQAR
+237 DPKSKTA
-245 KLKKKLAKN
+245 
-254 QFTISDFY
+254 
-262 DQIQQVKKMG
+262 VKVRVADPSTCTVKVGDKVLTSAVLPLFEMG
-272 NIKDLASMIPGMGK
+272 RTAY
-286 ALKDV
+286 
-291 EIKDD
+291 
-296 AFKGIEAIILSMTP
+296 
-310 AEREK
+310 
-315 PEIINGS
+315 IN
-322 RRKRIADGSGT
+322 DT
-333 SLAEVN
+333 SI
-339 RLLKQFE
+339 R
-346 DTRKVMKNVMTGNV
+346 
-360 ANMMRN
+360 
-366 MRRR
+366 